1 MAVSNQTTSVG
12 QHGGTFDDS
21 LGLTDLLVKESGRIS
36 GDIYRKTLDTSPW
49 LKLVKQTIWPDE
61 MGDTLSVLTYERSL
75 AQKTADDSLGQA
87 WENVKST
94 DANLYAVPSA
104 TKVTPSTTQ
113 LNFSLAHT
121 AIESAPIIV
130 NDLRFSYN
138 FREQLRA
145 IYDNLVENVSWAWK
159 DRYRDQYYALC
170 KHNIIAGFT
179 QAGDAGGTGALV
191 EDTTAGQFSAG
202 HSGNALVEANI
213 GVVSN
218 GVMNQ
223 TYMRMLRDGAGQN
236 PMGRSNGRP
245 VFTAILSAE
254 ASEKLITESDTR
266 TDYRESDKVSELLK
280 PLGVERS
287 HRGFYHLI
295 DPFPKRWDYNTSNLT
310 WVEKTPYTTAGAINA
325 DYETADYEDVVIFHQ
340 DVMES
345 LVPKPLSSAGSGTA
359 FNAQSYRGKFNFL
372 NISDRKDN
380 PDGTW
385 GYFRGI
391 LSNAAKPVKS
401 QFAYIIRCKRPHET
415 VKLFANSDG
424 TSGSSGSITVDI
436 DGSG

>member
-1 MAVSNQTTSVG
+1 MAVSSQTTSVG

-36 GDIYRKTLDTSPW
+36 GDIYRKTIDTSPW
-49 LKLVKQTIWPDE
+49 LKLVKQTTWPDE

-75 AQKTADDSLGQA
+75 AKKTADSSLGQA

-94 DANLYAVPSA
+94 DSNLYAVPSA

-159 DRYRDQYYALC
+159 DRFRDQYYSLC

-179 QAGDAGGTGALV
+179 TAGVTDGSLA
-191 EDTTAGQFSAG
+191 EDTTANTFPTVMGGSAID
-202 HSGNALVEANI
+202 EAGI
-213 GVVSN
+213 GIISN
-218 GVMNQ
+218 GIMNQ
-223 TYMRMLRDGAGQN
+223 TYMRMIRDGAGQN

-254 ASEKLITESDTR
+254 ASEKLITEADTR

-295 DPFPKRWDYNTSNLT
+295 DPFPKRWTYGSSTWTEVDPYDANGAVNT
-310 WVEKTPYTTAGAINA
+310 A
-325 DYETADYEDVVIFHQ
+325 YETAEYEDVVIFHQ

-345 LVPKPLSSAGSGTA
+345 LVPKPIGSAGSGTS
-359 FNAQSYRGKFNFL
+359 FNPQSYRGKFNFL
-372 NISDRKDN
+372 NIADRKDN

-401 QFAYIIRCKRPHET
+401 QFAYIIRCKRSFGT
-415 VKLFANSDG
+415 GTLLNNDGGSINSD
-424 TSGSSGSITVDI
+424 IVA
-436 DGSG
+436 

>member
-1 MAVSNQTTSVG
+1 MAVSAQTTSVG

-21 LGLTDLLVKESGRIS
+21 LSLTDMLVKESGRIS
-36 GDIYRKTLDTSPW
+36 GDIYRRTIDTSPW
-49 LKLVKQTIWPDE
+49 LKLVKQAAWPDE
-61 MGDTLSVLTYERSL
+61 MGDTLSVLTYERAL
-75 AQKTADDSLGQA
+75 ALKTADSSLGQA

-94 DANLYAVPSA
+94 DSNLYAIPSA
-104 TKVTPSTTQ
+104 TKVTPATSQSTY
-113 LNFSLAHT
+113 SIAHT

-159 DRYRDQYYALC
+159 DRYRDQYYELC

-179 QAGDAGGTGALV
+179 TAGAAGTGALA
-191 EDTTAGQFSAG
+191 EDTTANTFPTIMGGS
-202 HSGNALVEANI
+202 ALVEANI
-213 GVVSN
+213 GVISN
-218 GVMNQ
+218 GILNQ
-223 TYMRMLRDGAGQN
+223 TYMRLIRDGGGTN

-245 VFTAILSAE
+245 VFTALMSAE
-254 ASEKLITESDTR
+254 ASEKLITEADTR
-266 TDYRESDKVSELLK
+266 TDYRESDKVNELLK

-295 DPFPKRWDYNTSNLT
+295 DPFVKRWDYDSSGTAWT
-310 WVEKTPYTTAGAINA
+310 ERVPYTTAGGIDP
-325 DYETADYEDVVIFHQ
+325 DYETAEYEDVVIFHQ

-345 LVPKPLSSAGSGTA
+345 LVPKPIGSAGQGTS
-359 FNAQSYRGKFNFL
+359 FTPQSYRGKFDFL
-372 NISDRKDN
+372 NLKDRKEN

-401 QFAYIIRCKRPHET
+401 QYAYIIRCKRPHET
-415 VKLFANSDG
+415 VKLFANTDG
-424 TSGSSGSITVDI
+424 TSGTDGSITADI
-436 DGSG
+436 VA

>member
-1 MAVSNQTTSVG
+1 MAVSAQTTSVG

-21 LGLTDLLVKESGRIS
+21 LSLTDMLVKESGRIS
-36 GDIYRKTLDTSPW
+36 GDIYRRTIDTSPW
-49 LKLVKQTIWPDE
+49 LKLVKQSAWPDE
-61 MGDTLSVLTYERSL
+61 MGDTLSVLTYERAL
-75 AQKTADDSLGQA
+75 ALKTADSSLGQA
-87 WENVKST
+87 WQNVKST
-94 DANLYAVPSA
+94 DSNQYAIPDA
-104 TKVTPSTTQ
+104 TKVTPATSQ
-113 LNFSLAHT
+113 LTYSIAHT

-159 DRYRDQYYALC
+159 DRYRDQYYSLC

-179 QAGDAGGTGALV
+179 TAGAAGTGALV
-191 EDTTAGQFSAG
+191 EETTANTFPTVMGGAAFDT
-202 HSGNALVEANI
+202 ANI
-213 GVVSN
+213 GVISN
-218 GVMNQ
+218 GIMNQ
-223 TYMRMLRDGAGQN
+223 TYMRMIRDGAGSN

-254 ASEKLITESDTR
+254 ASEKLITEADTR
-266 TDYRESDKVSELLK
+266 TDYRESDKVNELLK

-295 DPFPKRWDYNTSNLT
+295 DPFVKRWDYDSSAKSWT
-310 WVEKTPYTTAGAINA
+310 ERAPYTTAGAINA
-325 DYETADYEDVVIFHQ
+325 DYETAEYEDVVIFHQ

-345 LVPKPLSSAGSGTA
+345 LVPKPIGSAGQGTS
-359 FNAQSYRGKFNFL
+359 FTPQSYRGKFSFL
-372 NISDRKDN
+372 NIADRKDN

-401 QFAYIIRCKRPHET
+401 QFAYIVRCKRPHET
-415 VKLFANSDG
+415 TKLFKNTDG
-424 TSGSSGSITVDI
+424 TSGTSGNITADI
-436 DGSG
+436 VA

>member
-1 MAVSNQTTSVG
+1 MAVSAQTASVG
-12 QHGGTFDDS
+12 QHGATFS
-21 LGLTDLLVKESGRIS
+21 PALSLTDMLVKESGRIS
-36 GDIYRKTLDTSPW
+36 GDIYRKTIDTSPW
-49 LKLVKQTIWPDE
+49 LKLVKQTTWPDE

-75 AQKTADDSLGQA
+75 AKKVADSSLGQN
-87 WENVKST
+87 WENVKSN
-94 DANLYAVPSA
+94 DANKYAIPDA
-104 TKVTPSTTQ
+104 TKVTPATSQATY
-113 LNFSLAHT
+113 SLAHT

-159 DRYRDQYYALC
+159 DRYRDQYYSLC

-179 QAGDAGGTGALV
+179 DAVNGTLV

-202 HSGNALVEANI
+202 FDGSNHTEANI
-213 GVVSN
+213 GVISN
-218 GVMNQ
+218 GILNQ
-223 TYMRMLRDGAGQN
+223 TYMRMIRDGAGQN

-254 ASEKLITESDTR
+254 ASEKLITEADTR
-266 TDYRESDKVSELLK
+266 TDYRESDKVNELLK

-295 DPFPKRWDYNTSNLT
+295 DPFPKRFNYDSLT
-310 WVEKTPYTTAGAINA
+310 WTEVDPYDTDGTING
-325 DYETADYEDVVIFHQ
+325 DYETAEYEDVVVFHQ

-345 LVPKPLSSAGSGTA
+345 LVPRPIGSAGSGTN
-359 FNAQSYRGKFNFL
+359 FTPQSYRGKFNFL
-372 NISDRKDN
+372 NIQDRTEN

-391 LSNAAKPVKS
+391 LSNTAKPVKA
-401 QFAYIIRCKRPHET
+401 QFAYIIRCKRPNET
-415 VKLFANSDG
+415 SKLFANTDG
-424 TSGSSGSITVDI
+424 TSGQSGSITATM
-436 DGSG
+436 DGS

>member
-1 MAVSNQTTSVG
+1 MAKSTQTATVG
-12 QHGGTFDDS
+12 QSGGTFNPALS
-21 LGLTDLLVKESGRIS
+21 LTDMLVKESGRIS
-36 GDIYRKTLDTSPW
+36 GDIYRKTIDTSPW
-49 LKLVKQTIWPDE
+49 LKLVKQDTWPDE

-75 AQKTADDSLGQA
+75 AKKTADSSLGQE
-87 WENVKST
+87 WENVKSN
-94 DANLYAVPSA
+94 DANKYAIPNA
-104 TKVTPSTTQ
+104 TKVTPATSTATY
-113 LNFSLAHT
+113 SLAHT

-159 DRYRDQYYALC
+159 ERYRDQYYALC

-179 QAGDAGGTGALV
+179 TAGVTDGSLA
-191 EDTTAGQFSAG
+191 EDTTAGTFPTVMGGSAID
-202 HSGNALVEANI
+202 EA
-213 GVVSN
+213 GVGVISN

-245 VFTAILSAE
+245 VFTAIMSAE

-266 TDYRESDKVSELLK
+266 TDYRESDQVNELLK

-295 DPFPKRWDYNTSNLT
+295 DPFPKRWNYGSST
-310 WVEKTPYTTAGAINA
+310 WNEQAPYDANGAINS
-325 DYETADYEDVVIFHQ
+325 DYETAEYEDVIIFHQ

-345 LVPKPLSSAGSGTA
+345 LVPRPIGSAGSGTS
-359 FNAQSYRGKFNFL
+359 FSPQSYRGKFNFL
-372 NISDRKDN
+372 NIQDRNEN
-380 PDGTW
+380 PDNTW

-391 LSNAAKPVKS
+391 LSNTAKPVKP
-401 QFAYIIRCKRPHET
+401 QFAYIIRCKRAFGT
-415 VKLFANSDG
+415 GSLLNNDG
-424 TSGSSGSITVDI
+424 GAINADI
-436 DGSG
+436 VA

>member
-1 MAVSNQTTSVG
+1 MAASAQTATVG
-12 QHGGTFDDS
+12 QHGGTFASS
-21 LGLTDLLVKESGRIS
+21 LSLTDILVKESGRIS
-36 GDIYRKTLDTSPW
+36 GDIYRRTIDTSPW
-49 LKLVKQTIWPDE
+49 LKLVKQSAWPDE

-75 AQKTADDSLGQA
+75 ALKTGDSSLGQE
-87 WENVKST
+87 WKDIKSS
-94 DANLYAVPSA
+94 DANQYAIPNA
-104 TKVTPSTTQ
+104 TKVTPSTSQ
-113 LNFSLAHT
+113 LTYSIAHT
-121 AIESAPIIV
+121 AIESSPIIV

-159 DRYRDQYYALC
+159 DRYRDQYYSLC

-179 QAGDAGGTGALV
+179 TAGAAGTGALA
-191 EDTTAGQFSAG
+191 EDTTANTFPTVMGGS
-202 HSGNALVEANI
+202 ALVEANI

-254 ASEKLITESDTR
+254 ASEKLVTEADTR
-266 TDYRESDKVSELLK
+266 TDYRESDKVNELLK

-295 DPFPKRWDYNTSNLT
+295 DPFPKRWDYDSSAKSWT
-310 WVEKTPYTTAGAINA
+310 ERTPYTTAGAVDA
-325 DYETADYEDVVIFHQ
+325 DYETAAYEDVVVFHQ

-345 LVPKPLSSAGSGTA
+345 LVPKPIGSAGQGTN
-359 FNAQSYRGKFNFL
+359 FTPQSYRGDFKFL
-372 NISDRKDN
+372 NIADRVDN

-391 LSNAAKPVKS
+391 LANAAKPVKS

-415 VKLFANSDG
+415 TKLFANTDG
-424 TSGSSGSITVDI
+424 TSGTSGSITADI
-436 DGSG
+436 VA